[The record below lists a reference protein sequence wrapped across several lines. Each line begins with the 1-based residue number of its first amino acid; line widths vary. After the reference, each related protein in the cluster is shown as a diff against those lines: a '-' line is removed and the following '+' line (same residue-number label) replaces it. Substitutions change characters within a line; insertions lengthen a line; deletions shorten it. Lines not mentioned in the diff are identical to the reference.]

1 MSCESFS
8 ECVIVIIMS
17 SKENQQNQT
26 SVSAKTPTTEKSES
40 KTDGKPS
47 DVLGNLI

>member
-1 MSCESFS
+1 MSCESLS

-17 SKENQQNQT
+17 SKENQT